1 MGVWAMDILNKSSTV
16 YKHIPPSI
24 EDFHLTGAL
33 TPSHGESYFYVAL
46 QAATWCFHLNNLTR
60 FYNRGIN
67 SPYFRKNQREE
78 LNKRKSMKSTTLIVN
93 FIIIPIYLWIVLT
106 SDNLTDGLSALA
118 SLLQGTLGVVNLNL
132 TPTSLSDFNQNSL
145 KRLPKS
151 NRYTNLSFKA
161 NMADCHA

>member
-1 MGVWAMDILNKSSTV
+1 
-16 YKHIPPSI
+16 
-24 EDFHLTGAL
+24 
-33 TPSHGESYFYVAL
+33 
-46 QAATWCFHLNNLTR
+46 
-60 FYNRGIN
+60 
-67 SPYFRKNQREE
+67 
-78 LNKRKSMKSTTLIVN
+78 MKSTTLIVN

-145 KRLPKS
+145 KRLSKG
-151 NRYTNLSFKA
+151 NRYTNLIFKA